1 MTQID
6 EESELANASDS
17 VSLTVALPRDLVERL
32 QALAPRATGGLN
44 GLIGRMIEDRIEYV
58 EWSFAQVQEAI
69 DYLDAGGRTY
79 SDAEVKAWI
88 ETLGTPDERP
98 LPE

>member
-1 MTQID
+1 MWTGRSPSVASRGSASTTASRISRCLACRSTRAPSRYDSAQAHLMPRCACYADRMTQID

-44 GLIGRMIEDRIEYV
+44 GL
-58 EWSFAQVQEAI
+58 
-69 DYLDAGGRTY
+69 
-79 SDAEVKAWI
+79 
-88 ETLGTPDERP
+88 
-98 LPE
+98 